1 MLGKELEIWSLDPG
15 VLARKLSKVKSS
27 WFAQFVKT
35 AKLFQEETPVVP
47 GNSCNS

>member
-1 MLGKELEIWSLDPG
+1 MLGKELEIRNLDPG
-15 VLARKLSKVKSS
+15 VLARKLSEAKSP